1 MNRVD
6 TTAFS
11 THALTRRCPEP
22 AAPGPV
28 GRAWRRWWAGLVAV
42 LLSLLLAA
50 PVWASE
56 PEVRQHELHRLADG
70 AQLSVRLTLEPSP
83 AVEDALL
90 KGVPVYFAWQADIVR
105 ERWYWTDKRISTATR
120 TLRLAYQPLTRRWR
134 VSQSTDGGAS
144 ASGLQYALH
153 QNFDSLN
160 EALAGISRVANW
172 QIAEPGRLE
181 EGVKYLAQWRFR
193 LERSLLPRPFQI
205 GVANQPGWLVEV
217 ERALEVPARNETD
230 GAPAVAETR

>member
-11 THALTRRCPEP
+11 THALTRRCPDP

-28 GRAWRRWWAGLVAV
+28 GRAWRRWCIALVIV
-42 LLSLLLAA
+42 LLSVLSVA
-50 PVWASE
+50 PSWARE
-56 PEVRQHELHRLADG
+56 PEVRHHDLRRMADG
-70 AQLSVRLTLEPSP
+70 VQLSVRLALEPSA

-134 VSQSTDGGAS
+134 LSLSTDGAAS
-144 ASGLQYALH
+144 ASGMQYALH

-160 EALAGISRVANW
+160 EALAGISRVATW

-181 EGVKYLAQWRFR
+181 EGVKYIAQWRFR
-193 LERSLLPRPFQI
+193 LDLSLLPRPFQI
-205 GVANQPGWLVEV
+205 GVANQPGWEVEV
-217 ERALEVPARNETD
+217 DRTLEVPARNEAD
-230 GAPAVAETR
+230 GAPAGTEAR

>member
-11 THALTRRCPEP
+11 THALTRCCPEP

-28 GRAWRRWWAGLVAV
+28 GRAWVRWWMGLAIV
-42 LLSLLLAA
+42 LLSVLLAGPA
-50 PVWASE
+50 WARE
-56 PEVRQHELHRLADG
+56 PEVRQHEVRRLADG
-70 AQLSVRLTLEPSP
+70 AQLSVRLALEPSP

-90 KGVPVYFAWQADIVR
+90 KGVPMYFAWQADIVR

-134 VSQSTDGGAS
+134 LSLSTDVGAS
-144 ASGLQYALH
+144 ASGMQYALH

-160 EALAGISRVANW
+160 EALAGISRVATW

-193 LERSLLPRPFQI
+193 LDLSLLPRPFQI

-217 ERALEVPARNETD
+217 ERTLEVPARNEAD
-230 GAPAVAETR
+230 GAPAAAEVR

>member
-11 THALTRRCPEP
+11 TRALTRRCPEP

-28 GRAWRRWWAGLVAV
+28 GRAWRRWWIGLIIV
-42 LLSLLLAA
+42 LLSVLLATPA
-50 PVWASE
+50 RAHE
-56 PEVRQHELHRLADG
+56 PEVRQHELRRLADG

-90 KGVPVYFAWQADIVR
+90 KGVPMYFAWQADIVR

-134 VSQSTDGGAS
+134 VSLSTDGGAS
-144 ASGLQYALH
+144 ASGMQYALH

-160 EALAGISRVANW
+160 EALAGISRVATW

-181 EGVKYLAQWRFR
+181 EGVKYMAQWRFR
-193 LERSLLPRPFQI
+193 LDLSLLPRPFQI

-217 ERALEVPARNETD
+217 ERTLEVPARNEADAT
-230 GAPAVAETR
+230 PAAAEAR